1 MQVYLN
7 DDQAQELKG
16 YIFEITREGIE
27 EARKQVGLDK
37 PFLKQKYMAEWLGLS
52 VNSFKKLVD
61 ELNIPSTT
69 VDGITLYD
77 KEQVKKIILQNQT
90 LN

>member
-7 DDQAQELKG
+7 DDQAKELKS
-16 YIFEITREGIE
+16 YIFEIAKDGIDK
-27 EARKQVGLDK
+27 ARKDTGLDR
-37 PFLKQKYMAEWLGLS
+37 PFLKQKYMASWLGLS

-77 KEQVKKIILQNQT
+77 KEQVKKIIIENQT
-90 LN
+90 SN